1 MPDRDDNARRAL
13 WRDVSLPLSAALPG
27 IPGDPPFRRELFLS
41 QEADGCEAASWSL
54 SAHAGTHLDFP
65 AHFLP
70 GGRRVGDYPAAAF
83 FLPAR
88 VVDAG
93 DALALGPEL
102 LDADDASDAAPGEA
116 VLFRTVNSAT
126 RAFLGP
132 AFPETFAA
140 LTPALAMRCARQ
152 GFALVGIDAL
162 SVEPLDDPAFPVHHI
177 LLEAGVLILEG
188 LFLADVAPGR
198 YLLSCPPLRVPEAE
212 ASPVRAVLGPAEA
225 LRERP

>member
-1 MPDRDDNARRAL
+1 MPGRDDNARRAL
-13 WRDVSLPLSAALPG
+13 WRDVSLPLSAALLG

-54 SAHAGTHLDFP
+54 SAHTGTHLDFP

-102 LDADDASDAAPGEA
+102 LDAADVAPGDA
-116 VLFRTVNSAT
+116 LLFRTVNSVT

-132 AFPETFAA
+132 AFPESFAA
-140 LTPALAMRCARQ
+140 LTPALAARCARQ
-152 GFALVGIDAL
+152 GLALVGIDAL

>member
-1 MPDRDDNARRAL
+1 MPGEEDTARGTQ
-13 WRDVSLPLSAALPG
+13 WRDISLPLSAALPG

-41 QEADGCEAASWSL
+41 QEADGCEAASWGL

-70 GGRRVGDYPAAAF
+70 GGRRAGDYPAAAF

-93 DALALGPEL
+93 EFLALGPEL
-102 LDADDASDAAPGEA
+102 LDAGDAAPGEA

-132 AFPETFAA
+132 AFPEAFAA
-140 LTPALAMRCARQ
+140 LTPALAMRCVRQ
-152 GFALVGIDAL
+152 GLALVGIDAL
-162 SVEPLDDPAFPVHHI
+162 SVEPLDDPGFPVHHI

-198 YLLSCPPLRVPEAE
+198 YLLSCPPLRVSEAE
-212 ASPVRAVLGPAEA
+212 ASPVRAVLGPADYF
-225 LRERP
+225 RERP

>member
-1 MPDRDDNARRAL
+1 MPDSNDNARRTL
-13 WRDVSLPLSAALPG
+13 WRDISLPLSAALPG

-41 QEADGCEAASWSL
+41 RDADGCETASWSL

-70 GGRRVGDYPAAAF
+70 GGRRAGDYPATAF

-93 DALALGPEL
+93 ESLALGPEL
-102 LDADDASDAAPGEA
+102 LDVALVADAAPGEA

-126 RAFLGP
+126 RAFLGS
-132 AFPETFAA
+132 AFPETFAT
-140 LTPALAMRCARQ
+140 LTPALAARCARQ

-162 SVEPLDDPAFPVHHI
+162 SVEPLNDPAFPVHHI

-188 LFLADVAPGR
+188 LLLADVAPGR

-212 ASPVRAVLGPAEA
+212 ASPVRAVLGPADFF
-225 LRERP
+225 RERP